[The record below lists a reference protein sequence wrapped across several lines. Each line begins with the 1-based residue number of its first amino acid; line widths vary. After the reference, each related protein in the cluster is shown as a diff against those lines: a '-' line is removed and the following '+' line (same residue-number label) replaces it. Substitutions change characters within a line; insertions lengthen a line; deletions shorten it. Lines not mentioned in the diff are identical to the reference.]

1 MKKTKVLLTKLKLES
16 DGATKVIYD
25 LISSIQKD
33 NDIQF
38 DWFLYGSDGNT
49 NAKQFKDIGCNIY
62 LDKHQRER
70 KKKLKFFYHINKYI
84 RIIKFLKKQKYDVIH
99 INTDNMFRFDML
111 VCAKL
116 AGVPIRI
123 IHSHNS
129 QSENSKGFRGNKVLQ
144 LIARKIIDHSATVE
158 MACSASAAEWMY
170 SKKGLSKSVVL
181 NNGIDI
187 ERFRFNE
194 SARQAVRKELGL
206 TDDTILLGN
215 VGRFSEQKNHKFLIS
230 VFEELSKLNPS
241 VRLILIG
248 KGELYQ
254 DICNQISDANL
265 QDKVIMPGVS
275 DEVNELYSAMDLF
288 VMTSSFEGLPLVGVE
303 AQTSGLTC
311 VFSDAITKELQIT
324 DKTTFMSLDAGS
336 KAWANKIN
344 SIISTLNLSDRSGAA
359 DVVRDHGYDKNQ
371 SAELLAEIYKA

>member
-1 MKKTKVLLTKLKLES
+1 MSDFFHNKAYEDKRYAKK
-16 DGATKVIYD
+16 
-25 LISSIQKD
+25 
-33 NDIQF
+33 
-38 DWFLYGSDGNT
+38 
-49 NAKQFKDIGCNIY
+49 
-62 LDKHQRER
+62 
-70 KKKLKFFYHINKYI
+70 
-84 RIIKFLKKQKYDVIH
+84 
-99 INTDNMFRFDML
+99 
-111 VCAKL
+111 
-116 AGVPIRI
+116 
-123 IHSHNS
+123 
-129 QSENSKGFRGNKVLQ
+129 
-144 LIARKIIDHSATVE
+144 
-158 MACSASAAEWMY
+158 
-170 SKKGLSKSVVL
+170 
-181 NNGIDI
+181 
-187 ERFRFNE
+187 
-194 SARQAVRKELGL
+194 LGL